1 MRLPE
6 VYLRTYRS
14 SFHQWIY
21 AKMVRAPE
29 RKLPPG
35 TLVRVLNKDGS
46 FTCIGIYNPLS
57 TIAIRVLSVK
67 DAPTG
72 PDFFRERLSAS
83 KCLREDVLHLTAH
96 SDSYRLIHSESD
108 GLPGLIIDKYGSHFL
123 VKPYSSGYRFPV
135 MEWIADAIRDVFPGA
150 QVHVA
155 ADEKACARDHVSYA
169 AEERAFPV
177 RGARPLITE
186 NDLSFQVDLEGGQKT
201 GYFLDQKLS
210 RQLAAEVSQGE
221 DVLDLYCYTGGFG
234 IHCLKGGA
242 RSAVGVDLD
251 PNALEMAKK
260 NAQRNGVKMDFHC
273 LDVFEHLKETVAS
286 GKKYGLVI
294 ADPAKLASVK
304 AEISRAVKTFGD
316 LNELA
321 IRAVKPGGLLFT
333 FSCTGMIS
341 GKIFQSVVFTSAQN
355 ARASLRVL
363 YNVGPSPDHPYSSS
377 FPEGRYLHGL
387 LMQVDPA

>member
-21 AKMVRAPE
+21 AKMVRRPE
-29 RKLPPG
+29 RKLAPG
-35 TLVRVLNKDGS
+35 TIVRVLNKDGS

-57 TIAIRVLSVK
+57 TIAIRVLSIQ

-72 PDFFRERLSAS
+72 PVFFRERLRAA
-83 KCLREDVLHLTAH
+83 KRLREDILRLNAH

-108 GLPGLIIDKYGSHFL
+108 ALPGLIIDKYGSHFL
-123 VKPYSSGYRFPV
+123 VKPYSSGYQGPV
-135 MEWIADAIRDVFPGA
+135 MDSIAEALRDVFPGA

-155 ADEKACARDHVSYA
+155 SDEKACTRDHVSYA
-169 AEERAFPV
+169 AEEKKYPV
-177 RGARPLITE
+177 RGGRPLITE
-186 NDLSFQVDLEGGQKT
+186 NDLSFQVDLAGGQKT
-201 GYFLDQKLS
+201 GYFLDQKLN
-210 RQLAAEVSQGE
+210 RKLAADVCGGE

-234 IHCLKGGA
+234 IHCLKAGA

-251 PNALEMAKK
+251 PLALEIAKQ
-260 NAQRNGVKMDFHC
+260 NAHRNGVKMDFHC

-304 AEISRAVKTFGD
+304 AEVSRAVKTFSD

-341 GKIFQSVVFTSAQN
+341 GKIFQSVVFSAAQN
-355 ARASLRVL
+355 ARANLRVL
-363 YNVGPSPDHPYSSS
+363 YNVGPSPDHPYSSA

-387 LMQVDPA
+387 LMQVDPQ